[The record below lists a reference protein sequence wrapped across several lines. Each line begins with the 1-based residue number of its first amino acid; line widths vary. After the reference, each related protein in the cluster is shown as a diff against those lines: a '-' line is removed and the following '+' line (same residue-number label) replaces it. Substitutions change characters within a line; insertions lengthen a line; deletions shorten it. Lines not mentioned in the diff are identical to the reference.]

1 MTHQP
6 DPLRGARWIADGG
19 HAWLVVATAAARQV
33 PGISQFSYISPEGE
47 RTYLECDCDAA
58 RFAAHYGVTLAGLPQ
73 THYEDDAPCR
83 RYPTYPWA
91 ASHDDVIAWARQ
103 DQAVTA

>member
-1 MTHQP
+1 MKHQP
-6 DPLRGARWIADGG
+6 DPLRGARWIADKS

-33 PGISQFSYISPEGE
+33 PGISRHSYVSPEGNE
-47 RTYLECDCDAA
+47 TYLVCDCDAA
-58 RFAAHYGVTLAGLPQ
+58 RFAAHYGMTLPDLPQ
-73 THYEDDAPCR
+73 TYYEDDAPCR